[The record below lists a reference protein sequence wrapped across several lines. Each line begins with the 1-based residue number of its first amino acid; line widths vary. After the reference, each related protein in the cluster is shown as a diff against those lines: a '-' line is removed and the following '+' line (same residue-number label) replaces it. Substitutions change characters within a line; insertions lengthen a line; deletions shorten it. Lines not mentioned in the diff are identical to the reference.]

1 MSSPHTGSRGAR
13 RVSVSRLLATVPVA
27 ALLCLSCTM
36 LHPRLHGGG
45 QHTGTRAQFN
55 QSCGAACAAPVNAS
69 TGEILAPAVSRAGQ
83 VFEKAVQAAEVLQG
97 FIHVTR
103 FLDEAQKGVV
113 EGVLKECVQAANK
126 QVDEELF
133 GKDRTLPDSECEKEP
148 PVKDK
153 LAPSWA
159 RHLGKLKHA
168 VAFECIQRRLAEKFP
183 DNFAVE
189 PRYRKDELMNEVLL
203 TDRRT
208 GSLRPDI
215 VIHFTRNA
223 TRIQCIYDLKFPCGY
238 EVGNPWNAEAVRQ
251 MKSYESLGGQC
262 KPALVT
268 PQFGVDRR

>member
-1 MSSPHTGSRGAR
+1 
-13 RVSVSRLLATVPVA
+13 
-27 ALLCLSCTM
+27 M
-36 LHPRLHGGG
+36 L
-45 QHTGTRAQFN
+45 
-55 QSCGAACAAPVNAS
+55 
-69 TGEILAPAVSRAGQ
+69 
-83 VFEKAVQAAEVLQG
+83 EKAVQTAEILQG

-113 EGVLKECVQAANK
+113 EDVLKECVQAANRE
-126 QVDEELF
+126 VDDELF
-133 GKDRTLPDSECEKEP
+133 GKERSLPDSECEKEP
-148 PVKDK
+148 TVKDK

-168 VAFECIQRRLAEKFP
+168 VAFACIQSRLAEKFP
-183 DNFAVE
+183 NNFTVE
-189 PRYRKDELMNEVLL
+189 PRYRKDEFTRDVML
-203 TDRRT
+203 TDRRE

-238 EVGNPWNAEAVRQ
+238 EVGNPWNTDVVRQ
-251 MKSYESLGGQC
+251 MKSYAGLGGQC

>member
-1 MSSPHTGSRGAR
+1 
-13 RVSVSRLLATVPVA
+13 
-27 ALLCLSCTM
+27 
-36 LHPRLHGGG
+36 
-45 QHTGTRAQFN
+45 
-55 QSCGAACAAPVNAS
+55 
-69 TGEILAPAVSRAGQ
+69 
-83 VFEKAVQAAEVLQG
+83 
-97 FIHVTR
+97 
-103 FLDEAQKGVV
+103 
-113 EGVLKECVQAANK
+113 
-126 QVDEELF
+126 VDDELF
-133 GKDRTLPDSECEKEP
+133 GKDRSLPDSECEKEP
-148 PVKDK
+148 TVKDK

-189 PRYRKDELMNEVLL
+189 PRYRKDEFTKEVLL

-238 EVGNPWNAEAVRQ
+238 EVGNPWNAEAMRQ
-251 MKSYESLGGQC
+251 MKSYEGLGGQC